1 MSGSTVRAAVGP
13 QLAALTLV
21 RSLMGGVLERKG
33 LEQTVDQARGG
44 VREGLLY
51 MSKWARGADLRTEI
65 VPIVCALGRTTVAA
79 LAITQDDDPAAVTS
93 WLDVHA
99 RTVREHQVSLTVE
112 HPADSVVVDVAAVF
126 AEELH
131 RTAGGDVEAEL
142 EAREQRAAGLVIEW
156 ARPGAGRDHVELLLS
171 GGWFAATML
180 AYAFSFDR
188 DRMYEYVESHARAL
202 IVAGRADDRAG

>member
-13 QLAALTLV
+13 QVAALTMV

-44 VREGLLY
+44 VRDGLLY
-51 MSKWARGADLRTEI
+51 MSKWARDADLRTEI

-79 LAITQDDDPAAVTS
+79 LSITQDGDPAAVTE
-93 WLDVHA
+93 WLDIQA

-131 RTAGGDVEAEL
+131 HSGEADPAAL
-142 EAREQRAAGLVIEW
+142 EAREQRAAALVVEW
-156 ARPGAGRDHVELLLS
+156 ARPGAAVRDHVELLLS
-171 GGWFAATML
+171 GGWFASVTL
-180 AYAFSFDR
+180 AHAFAFDGA
-188 DRMYEYVESHARAL
+188 RMQEYVESHARAL
-202 IVAGRADDRAG
+202 ILAGRR